1 MVISKSTKKK
11 EKWIARAFCF
21 SGRPDPT
28 WVVRKSVIKQ
38 LEKIWD
44 SLEPQS
50 VKFPISPP
58 NLGYRGSLFT
68 DNVNCEYFVYDE
80 HVTLKVNG
88 RSDTRLDKQEMFE
101 KVLLSSSPPGT
112 LPAFCFKHQNI

>member
-58 NLGYRGSLFT
+58 NLGYLALCSQIMLIANILFT
-68 DNVNCEYFVYDE
+68 MNMS
-80 HVTLKVNG
+80 H
-88 RSDTRLDKQEMFE
+88 
-101 KVLLSSSPPGT
+101 
-112 LPAFCFKHQNI
+112 

>member
-1 MVISKSTKKK
+1 MVILKSTKK
-11 EKWIARAFCF
+11 EGKWIARAFCY

-28 WVVRKSVIKQ
+28 WLVRKKVIEQ
-38 LEKIWD
+38 LEQIWN

-50 VKFPISPP
+50 FKSPIFPPI
-58 NLGYRGSLFT
+58 LGYRGCSLT
-68 DNVNCEYFVYDE
+68 DHINHEWSVYDM

-88 RSDTRLDKQEMFE
+88 KSDSRLDRNEIFE

-112 LPAFCFKHQNI
+112 LPAF